1 MEIVDYYYKILD
13 LPKGSTNEN
22 VYKAYNT
29 KIEKYRNLPY
39 LNSTQKT
46 EVKQLKKAKFVLSNQ
61 EFRSMY
67 DQIIQS
73 KGNVNPNDNLSPK
86 KEKVNSQLV
95 GDRIFS
101 MVGILNAPQQSFD
114 LERKFFS
121 GNNVKSERGKNDSIG
136 F

>member
-13 LPKGSTNEN
+13 LGKGSTNED

-39 LNSTQKT
+39 LNSSQKA
-46 EVKQLKKAKFVLSNQ
+46 EVKELKKAKFVLSNQ
-61 EFRSMY
+61 EFRKMY
-67 DQIIQS
+67 DEIILS
-73 KGNVNPNDNLSPK
+73 KGEGKQNDNLSPK

-101 MVGILNAPQQSFD
+101 MVGILNAPQKSFD

-121 GNNVKSERGKNDSIG
+121 GNNVKSERGKNESMS